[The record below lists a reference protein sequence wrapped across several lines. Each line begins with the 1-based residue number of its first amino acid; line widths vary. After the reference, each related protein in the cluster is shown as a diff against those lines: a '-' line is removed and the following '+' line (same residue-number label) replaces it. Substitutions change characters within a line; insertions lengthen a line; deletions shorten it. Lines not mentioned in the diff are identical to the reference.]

1 MRKGMWKLL
10 LAAVAVVGLAG
21 CGTKVETQEV
31 DYDMTFE
38 NQTGKDVSKVEIR
51 YAEGEDWSEIT
62 LTDGIWKDSYQMPVS
77 MEGNI
82 PIAPDGWQ
90 VQMTFAEEKTTGIWD
105 GVCFSDETTFVFSYD
120 DAGNPMVVPMVDAEE
135 VPLEEMDDPEED
147 TVGEDA
153 AVAEAERQEELSQDM
168 EEE

>member
-90 VQMTFAEEKTTGIWD
+90 VQMTFAEEETTGIWD